1 MVSPHCKLLKL
12 SRAENLSFFLLS
24 HKIYLAK
31 ARPYLLSNLSLPQK
45 NAVSLLMIHHP
56 RLVLHLSL
64 VVLTSA
70 SPQIM
75 AQSSVSGMANREIAR
90 RYARIEDA
98 RTAMDR
104 GDKFFSEGDYDGA
117 LGLYKTAIDDVP
129 PNAPLARDWLGLAQ
143 LKHADCSV
151 VVARERA
158 KAGNYKEARTLLEG
172 AMLSVPGH
180 KGASSFLKQ
189 LEDPDRW
196 PPALTPEHVENVGKV
211 KTGLLLAN
219 SSVEIGNYDTAITQ
233 YQDVLRSDPYNSA
246 ARRGM
251 ENAERKRMEYFKA
264 AFDHQ
269 RAKML
274 SAVDE
279 AWEDK
284 VPVQGQAVVFDY
296 GMGRSPGAYLTEKM
310 NKIIFPTVSFQGAT
324 IEEAIEYLRV
334 KSRDLDTF
342 TDASGVKGINIILRT
357 GDAPSNAS
365 ISLDL
370 KDVPMS
376 EALRYVT
383 ELAQMKFK
391 VEAHAILVVPLSENA
406 SELYT
411 RSYRVP
417 PDFLSSGGGDAGG
430 AAAPA
435 APADPFA
442 AGGGAAAGGGGL
454 IARKTAKQILEGSG
468 ITFADGASASYN
480 PATSQLVVRNTQP
493 NLDLVEALV
502 ESITK
507 TAPKM
512 VVITSKFV
520 EVTQKNTEE
529 LGFDWLLGG
538 VGVNANNVFLGGGS
552 AGNGTPVTAANYP
565 FQSNLA
571 TKAIDN
577 GATPPVTI
585 YPSLPINAAFAGAL
599 PVGIT
604 TPIPTGNG
612 PISSGLR
619 TGNYA
624 LSNNSID
631 NLLSTGSTTG
641 TSQVA
646 PGIFS
651 AAGIFTDPQ
660 FQTVIRGLSQK
671 KGVDLMSAPSVTTK
685 SGTRATMEVTREFIY
700 PTEFDP
706 PQLPQSGGGGGG
718 GGGGG
723 TTQVTLIATPTTPTA
738 FEMRQTGV
746 RLEAEPTVGADG
758 NTIELTLAPE
768 VVEFDGF
775 INYGSPIYSPASQ
788 NIAALTLQTA
798 ANVTQQILV
807 PISQPERL
815 ITPNVI
821 NQPIFSVRKV
831 TTGVSIWDGQTVALG
846 GLIREDVQDV
856 QDKIPILGDLP
867 FVGRL
872 FKSESEQHFKRN
884 LVIFVTAHLIDPSG
898 QRVKNNASAV
908 DTAGPGSVGTLLP
921 AVK

>member
-1 MVSPHCKLLKL
+1 
-12 SRAENLSFFLLS
+12 
-24 HKIYLAK
+24 
-31 ARPYLLSNLSLPQK
+31 
-45 NAVSLLMIHHP
+45 MIHHS
-56 RLVLHLSL
+56 RLVFNLSL
-64 VVLTSA
+64 VVLTVA
-70 SPQIM
+70 SSQIM
-75 AQSSVSGMANREIAR
+75 AGTSVPGTSGSGTSVSGMANREIAR

-104 GDKFFSEGDYDGA
+104 GDKLFSEGDYEGA
-117 LGLYKTAIDDVP
+117 LGSYKAAIDAL
-129 PNAPLARDWLGLAQ
+129 PNAPLTRDWLDLAQ

-158 KAGNYKEARTLLEG
+158 KVGNYKEARTLLDG
-172 AMLSVPGH
+172 AILLVPGH
-180 KGASSFLKQ
+180 KGALSFLRQ
-189 LEDPDRW
+189 LDDPDRW
-196 PPALTPEHVENVGKV
+196 PPALTPEHVENVGIV

-233 YQDVLRSDPYNSA
+233 YQDVLRTDPYNSA

-251 ENAERKRMEYFKA
+251 ENAERKRMAYFKA
-264 AFDHQ
+264 AYDHQ

-279 AWEDK
+279 SWEDK

-296 GMGRSPGAYLTEKM
+296 GVGRSPGAYLTEKM
-310 NKIIFPTVSFQGAT
+310 NKIIFPTVQFQGAT

-342 TDASGVKGINIILRT
+342 TDASGVKGVNIILRT

-391 VEAHAILVVPLSENA
+391 VEAHAVLVVPLSENA
-406 SELYT
+406 SEQYT

-442 AGGGAAAGGGGL
+442 AGGGAAAGGGGGL

-468 ITFADGASASYN
+468 ITFPEGSSASYN

-493 NLDLVEALV
+493 NLDLVEAFV

-538 VGVNANNVFLGGGS
+538 VGTNGNNVFLGGGTP
-552 AGNGTPVTAANYP
+552 GNGNAYSPANYP
-565 FQSNLA
+565 FGGTAVIPAVTL
-571 TKAIDN
+571 
-577 GATPPVTI
+577 GATTAFPAQTVQNAVGGPTPLGVTPVNGGGGGTI
-585 YPSLPINAAFAGAL
+585 
-599 PVGIT
+599 T
-604 TPIPTGNG
+604 
-612 PISSGLR
+612 SGLR
-619 TGNYA
+619 NGGYA

-631 NLLSTGSTTG
+631 NLLTSGSTTG
-641 TSQVA
+641 SVTQA

-651 AAGIFTDPQ
+651 VAGIFSDPQ
-660 FQTVIRGLSQK
+660 FQSVIRGLSQK

-706 PQLPQSGGGGGG
+706 PQLPQGGGGGG
-718 GGGGG
+718 IALTGA
-723 TTQVTLIATPTTPTA
+723 TSPQIATPTTPTA

-775 INYGSPIYSPASQ
+775 INYGSPILSPSSSSFQ
-788 NIAALTLQTA
+788 PITA
-798 ANVTQQILV
+798 AGAAITGYVPLQQA
-807 PISQPERL
+807 ERV
-815 ITPNVI
+815 ITPNII

-831 TTGVSIWDGQTVALG
+831 TTGVSIWDGQTVGLG

-867 FVGRL
+867 FIGRM
-872 FKSESEQHFKRN
+872 FKTESEQHFKRN
-884 LVIFVTAHLIDPSG
+884 LMIFVTAHLIDPSG
-898 QRVKNNASAV
+898 QRVKNNAPQSGDAG
-908 DTAGPGSVGTLLP
+908 GPGVNPLLP
-921 AVK
+921 PVAP

>member
-1 MVSPHCKLLKL
+1 
-12 SRAENLSFFLLS
+12 
-24 HKIYLAK
+24 
-31 ARPYLLSNLSLPQK
+31 
-45 NAVSLLMIHHP
+45 MIHHS
-56 RLVLHLSL
+56 RLVLNLSL
-64 VVLTSA
+64 VVLTAA

-104 GDKFFSEGDYDGA
+104 GDKLFSEGDYEGA
-117 LGLYKTAIDDVP
+117 LGSYKAAIDAL
-129 PNAPLARDWLGLAQ
+129 PNAPLTRDWLDLAQ
-143 LKHADCSV
+143 LKYADCSV

-172 AMLSVPGH
+172 AMIIIPGH
-180 KGASSFLKQ
+180 KGAVSFLKQ

-211 KTGLLLAN
+211 KTGLLVAN

-233 YQDVLRSDPYNSA
+233 YQDVLRTDPYNSA

-251 ENAERKRMEYFKA
+251 ENAERKRMAYFKA
-264 AFDHQ
+264 AYDQQ

-284 VPVQGQAVVFDY
+284 VPVQGQQVVFDY
-296 GMGRSPGAYLTEKM
+296 GVGRSPGAYLTEKM
-310 NKIIFPTVSFQGAT
+310 NKIIFPTVQFQGAT
-324 IEEAIEYLRV
+324 IEEAIEYLRI

-342 TDASGVKGINIILRT
+342 TDASGVKGVNIILRT

-391 VEAHAILVVPLSENA
+391 VEAHAVLVVPLSENA
-406 SELYT
+406 SEQYT

-417 PDFLSSGGGDAGG
+417 PDFLSSGGGDVGG
-430 AAAPA
+430 GAAPA

-442 AGGGAAAGGGGL
+442 AGGGAAAGGGGGL

-468 ITFADGASASYN
+468 ITFPEGSSASYN

-493 NLDLVEALV
+493 NLDLVEAFV
-502 ESITK
+502 ETITK

-538 VGVNANNVFLGGGS
+538 VGTNGNNVFLGGGTP
-552 AGNGTPVTAANYP
+552 GNGAPYSPGNYP
-565 FQSNLA
+565 FGGTAVIPNVTLGTTIVFPSQTVQNAVGGPTPLGV
-571 TKAIDN
+571 TPVN
-577 GATPPVTI
+577 GGGGG
-585 YPSLPINAAFAGAL
+585 N
-599 PVGIT
+599 IT
-604 TPIPTGNG
+604 
-612 PISSGLR
+612 SGLR
-619 TGNYA
+619 NGSFA
-624 LSNNSID
+624 LNNNSID

-641 TSQVA
+641 ATTAA

-651 AAGIFTDPQ
+651 VAGIFTDPN
-660 FQTVIRGLSQK
+660 FQSVIRGLSQK

-706 PQLPQSGGGGGG
+706 PQLPQGGGGAVTLGG
-718 GGGGG
+718 GSSS
-723 TTQVTLIATPTTPTA
+723 QIATPTTPTA

-775 INYGSPIYSPASQ
+775 INYGSPILSPASSSFQ
-788 NIAALTLQTA
+788 PIQSA
-798 ANVTQQILV
+798 ANTIAGYVPLQQA
-807 PISQPERL
+807 ERI
-815 ITPNVI
+815 ITPNII

-831 TTGVSIWDGQTVALG
+831 TTGVSIWDGQTVGLG

-867 FVGRL
+867 IIGRL

-884 LVIFVTAHLIDPSG
+884 LMIFVTAHLIDPSG
-898 QRVKNNASAV
+898 QRVKNSAV
-908 DTAGPGSVGTLLP
+908 PQSDSAIAGPGSVGTLLP
-921 AVK
+921 SVAPVR

>member
-1 MVSPHCKLLKL
+1 MTHP
-12 SRAENLSFFLLS
+12 SRLVLNLSFT
-24 HKIYLAK
+24 A
-31 ARPYLLSNLSLPQK
+31 
-45 NAVSLLMIHHP
+45 
-56 RLVLHLSL
+56 
-64 VVLTSA
+64 LTVI

-75 AQSSVSGMANREIAR
+75 AQSSISGMANREIAR

-104 GDKFFSEGDYDGA
+104 GDKLFSEGDYEGA
-117 LGLYKTAIDDVP
+117 LGSYKAAIDALP
-129 PNAPLARDWLGLAQ
+129 SAPLTQDWLELAK

-151 VVARERA
+151 VVARE
-158 KAGNYKEARTLLEG
+158 KARQGNYDEARQLLEG
-172 AMLSVPGH
+172 AITAVPGH
-180 KGASSFLKQ
+180 KDALAFQKQ
-189 LEDPDRW
+189 LDDPDRW
-196 PPALTPEHVENVGKV
+196 PPALTTKHIENVGKV
-211 KTGLLLAN
+211 QKGLLLAN
-219 SSVEIGNYDTAITQ
+219 SSVELGNYDAAITQ
-233 YQDVLRSDPYNSA
+233 YQDVLRTDPYNSA

-251 ENAERKRMEYFKA
+251 ENAERKRMEYFRA

-274 SAVDE
+274 AAVDE

-284 VPVQGQAVVFDY
+284 VPVAGNSVTFDY
-296 GMGRSPGAYLTEKM
+296 GVGRSPGAYLTEKM

-342 TDASGVKGINIILRT
+342 TDASGVKGVNIILRT

-383 ELAQMKFK
+383 ELAQMKYK
-391 VEAHAILVVPLSENA
+391 VEAHAVLVVPLSEDA
-406 SELYT
+406 SQQYT
-411 RSYRVP
+411 RTYRVP
-417 PDFLSSGGGDAGG
+417 PDFLSIGGGDGGGAAAPAAAADPFAAGG

-435 APADPFA
+435 
-442 AGGGAAAGGGGL
+442 GGL
-454 IARKTAKQILEGSG
+454 IARKTAKQILEAQG
-468 ITFADGASASYN
+468 ITFPDGSSASFN

-493 NLDLVEALV
+493 NLDLVEAFV
-502 ESITK
+502 DTITK
-507 TAPKM
+507 NAPKM

-520 EVTQKNTEE
+520 EITQKNTEE
-529 LGFDWLLGG
+529 LGFDWLLGS
-538 VGVNANNVFLGGGS
+538 VGMNGNNVFVGGG
-552 AGNGTPVTAANYP
+552 ATGNGNAFNSANYP
-565 FQSNLA
+565 FTSNYV
-571 TKAIDN
+571 TPSVVTGGTVVFPAIPLT
-577 GATPPVTI
+577 G
-585 YPSLPINAAFAGAL
+585 AFAGPVPTGAGL
-599 PVGIT
+599 PPAGT
-604 TPIPTGNG
+604 TPVFPTGAG

-619 TGNYA
+619 SGNFA
-624 LSNNSID
+624 INNNSID
-631 NLLSTGSTTG
+631 NLLTTG
-641 TSQVA
+641 ATTGVSNVA

-660 FQTVIRGLSQK
+660 FQMVIRGLSQK

-706 PQLPQSGGGGGG
+706 PQLPQGGGGNLNLGGGGGG
-718 GGGGG
+718 GA
-723 TTQVTLIATPTTPTA
+723 QIATPTTPTA

-775 INYGSPIYSPASQ
+775 INYGSPILSPSSQ
-788 NIAALTLQTA
+788 SVLPIQTTA
-798 ANVTQQILV
+798 GVPPGNTSYI

-831 TTGVSIWDGQTVALG
+831 TTGVSIWDGQTVGLG

-856 QDKIPILGDLP
+856 EDKIPILGDLP
-867 FVGRL
+867 FIGRL
-872 FKSESEQHFKRN
+872 FKTESEQHFKRN
-884 LVIFVTAHLIDPSG
+884 LMIFVTASLIDPSG
-898 QRVKNNASAV
+898 QKIKTNTPSEAAA
-908 DTAGPGSVGTLLP
+908 AGPGSVGTLLP
-921 AVK
+921 PVTPGN